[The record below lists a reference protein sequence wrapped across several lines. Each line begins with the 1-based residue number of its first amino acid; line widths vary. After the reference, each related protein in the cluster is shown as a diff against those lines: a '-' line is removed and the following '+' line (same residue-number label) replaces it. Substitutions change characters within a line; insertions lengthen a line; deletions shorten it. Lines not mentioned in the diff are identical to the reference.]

1 MSQILDRSTLLA
13 EFEAYIKRSFAIAR
27 QDTFIQLSESRI
39 FRDLRTRE
47 NIVKTTIVPASNLF
61 DLPADFIDLREL
73 SAKRGNR
80 VVVLSSVGRHRLSVA
95 TSQTGFPVV
104 YSIIGTQVEVGPIT
118 LPDEFTLWYWQRLP
132 AMVNPTDSNV
142 LLTAFPEIWLYAML
156 VEGAVYIQDDTM
168 RQLAVETYLQ
178 EIKRV
183 NVRESEGRFGEAP
196 VIGIG

>member
-1 MSQILDRSTLLA
+1 MSQILDRQTLLT
-13 EFEAYIKRSFAIAR
+13 EFEAYIKRSFAINR

-39 FRDLRTRE
+39 YRDLRTRE
-47 NIVKTTIVPASNLF
+47 NIVKATIVPAANLF

-80 VVVLSSVGRHRLSVA
+80 VVVLSSVGRHRLAIA

-118 LPDEFTLWYWQRLP
+118 LPDDFTLWYWQKLP
-132 AMVNPTDSNV
+132 PLVNTTDTNV
-142 LLTAFPEIWLYAML
+142 LLTTFPEIWLYAML

-168 RQLAVETYLQ
+168 RRLAVETYLT
-178 EIKRV
+178 EVNRV

-196 VIGIG
+196 VIGVG

>member
-1 MSQILDRSTLLA
+1 MSQILDRQTLIT
-13 EFEAYIKRSFAIAR
+13 EFEAYIKRSFAISR

-39 FRDLRTRE
+39 YRDLRTRE
-47 NIVKTTIVPASNLF
+47 NIVKATIVPAANLF

-80 VVVLSSVGRHRLSVA
+80 VVVLSSVGRHRLAIA

-118 LPDEFTLWYWQRLP
+118 LPDDFTLWYWQKLP
-132 AMVNPTDSNV
+132 PLVNTTDTNV
-142 LLTAFPEIWLYAML
+142 LLTTFPEIWLYAML

-168 RQLAVETYLQ
+168 RRLAVETYLT
-178 EIKRV
+178 EVNRV

-196 VIGIG
+196 VIGVG